1 MRSTI
6 TLFIALFCCFAQEPP
21 PIHVDVRLVNV
32 TFSVRDAQGAL
43 VLNLTK
49 DDFDVLDD
57 GVPQTI
63 SFFARSADL
72 PLTLGLIVDMS
83 DSQEHFMKQHRRDL
97 QEFLKNVLTPRDRAF
112 LICFGNRLRLASDF
126 SASATDL
133 MDGLKLFDHD
143 SGHMVEIGPP
153 DIRVLGTAFYD
164 ALYYSTTEK
173 LAKAEGARKAI
184 IMFSDGEDNSSAH
197 HMLDAIESA
206 QNENVV
212 IFGIRYT
219 EVKKGR
225 LNARNKYGMS
235 VMERI
240 SRDTG
245 GSDFD
250 AQKANLRDSFRRI
263 GEELRSS
270 YDLAYHSGVSSSGGV
285 FHKLV
290 IRAKRP
296 GLSIRT
302 KAGYFGRE

>member
-1 MRSTI
+1 MRSPI
-6 TLFIALFCCFAQEPP
+6 TLTLALFCCFAQEPP
-21 PIHVDVRLVNV
+21 AIRVDVRLVNV
-32 TFSVRDAQGAL
+32 TFSVRDTRGAL
-43 VLNLTK
+43 VTNLTK
-49 DDFDVLDD
+49 DDFEVLDD

-63 SFFARSADL
+63 AFFARSADL

-83 DSQEHFMKQHRRDL
+83 DSQEHFMKQHRHDL
-97 QEFLKNVLTPRDRAF
+97 QEFLKDVLTPRDRAF
-112 LICFGNRLRLASDF
+112 LICFGNHLRVASDF
-126 SASATDL
+126 SASAAEL
-133 MDGLKLFDHD
+133 MDGLKRFEHE
-143 SGHMVEIGPP
+143 SGRMPEIGPP
-153 DIRVLGTAFYD
+153 DVRVLGTAFYD

-173 LAKAEGARKAI
+173 LSTSEGARKAI
-184 IMFSDGEDNSSAH
+184 VMFSDGEDNSSAH
-197 HMLDAIESA
+197 HMLDAIEAA

-219 EVKKGR
+219 EIKKGR

-240 SRDTG
+240 TRDTG
-245 GSDFD
+245 GADFD
-250 AQKANLRDSFRRI
+250 ALKENMRESFRKI

-270 YDLAYHSGVSSSGGV
+270 YDLAYHSGVPSSARV

>member
-1 MRSTI
+1 MI
-6 TLFIALFCCFAQEPP
+6 LFCCFAQEPP
-21 PIHVDVRLVNV
+21 AIHVDVRLVNV
-32 TFSVRDAQGAL
+32 TFSVRDAHGTL
-43 VLNLTK
+43 VTNLTK
-49 DDFDVLDD
+49 DDFEVLDD

-83 DSQEHFMKQHRRDL
+83 DSQEHFMKQHRHDL

-112 LICFGNRLRLASDF
+112 LICFGNHLRVASDF
-126 SASATDL
+126 SASAADL
-133 MDGLKLFDHD
+133 IDGLKRFEHE
-143 SGHMVEIGPP
+143 SGHMPEIGPP
-153 DIRVLGTAFYD
+153 DVRVAGTAFYD
-164 ALYYSTTEK
+164 SLYYSTTEK

-219 EVKKGR
+219 EIKKGR

-240 SRDTG
+240 ARDTG
-245 GSDFD
+245 GADFD
-250 AQKANLRDSFRRI
+250 ALKENMRESFRKI

-270 YDLAYHSGVSSSGGV
+270 YDLAYHSGVPSSAGV
-285 FHKLV
+285 FHKLA